1 MEETNVAQPE
11 VTEEVTNE
19 TNPVNDDD
27 FFGDIDNEVIGELNG
42 ESNEGEETDKENQT
56 ESDET
61 SKEEDNDSY
70 KDLLEELSKKVK
82 YNKESV
88 QIDSIDDV
96 VNNYQKGLNYDK
108 LQEKLSNLENSKA
121 MSYIKHKA
129 EELGLSIDDYM
140 EKVEQYEQD
149 QQKQRE
155 QEKIEDMIANGVPED
170 VAKEVVATSQLRKEL
185 QLEKNKLEREKQ
197 ERIEKESKDKEY
209 ADFIKEFPDVKAEDI
224 PKDVFL
230 DAENSSLREAYMKY
244 QLEEQR
250 KQIEILKKNNENS
263 KHTVGSTT
271 ERAGVESK
279 TTDPFLMGFDEI

>member
-19 TNPVNDDD
+19 TNPLDDDD
-27 FFGDIDNEVIGELNG
+27 FFAEVDEEVIKENG
-42 ESNEGEETDKENQT
+42 ESNEEEEHGDENQT
-56 ESDET
+56 EPDET
-61 SKEEDNDSY
+61 SKEEDEDNY
-70 KDLLEELSKKVK
+70 KPFLEELSKKVK

-88 QIDSIDDV
+88 NVESIDDV
-96 VNNYQKGLNYDK
+96 VSNYQKGLNYDK
-108 LQEKLSNLENSKA
+108 LQERLTNLENSKA
-121 MSYIKHKA
+121 MSYIKNKA
-129 EELGLSIDDYM
+129 EELGMSIDDYM
-140 EKVEQYEQD
+140 EQVEQYEQD

-155 QEKIEDMIANGVPED
+155 QEELEEMIANGVPED

-185 QLEKNKLEREKQ
+185 QQEKNRLEREKE
-197 ERIEKESKDKEY
+197 ERLKQESKDKEY

-230 DAENSSLREAYMKY
+230 NAENSSLREAYMKY

-279 TTDPFLMGFDEI
+279 TTDPFLIGFDE